1 MRRILMSVLAAASA
15 ALIGAA
21 SPAKAETS
29 VGIDIHVGDPYRG
42 ASIHFESAPRM
53 VMVPDTKVYY
63 VRDDGF
69 DSDVYRYGRYWYFVE
84 EGRWYRAASYNGP
97 FTYIRVVSV
106 PRAVRTVPVRYRRN
120 WNGPPPHAVARGYH
134 RHQGYD
140 RGYAR
145 GYEHGRKDEARHGNG
160 RHGHGRND

>member
-1 MRRILMSVLAAASA
+1 MKRTLMLVLVAASA
-15 ALIGAA
+15 ALLGTS
-21 SPAKAETS
+21 SPAKAATS
-29 VGIDIHVGDPYRG
+29 VGVDIHIGDPYRG

-53 VMVPDTKVYY
+53 VLVPETKVYY

-84 EGRWYRAASYNGP
+84 EGRWYRASSYRGP
-97 FTYIRVVSV
+97 FHYVRVTSV
-106 PRAVRTVPVRYRRN
+106 PRSVLHVPTRYRRN

-134 RHQGYD
+134 KERSYE

-145 GYEHGRKDEARHGNG
+145 GYDHGKHDNG
-160 RHGHGRND
+160 RRGHGRND